1 MRVRG
6 GFCGFTLVEII
17 LTLVILGLVGM
28 VGVSFFNSG
37 VTRTDVAINQLQA
50 DAKLQLVLENMIQDA
65 NSYVVNNNLTGFYDK
80 LTAGVDGSTG
90 LSSTYGEGGGG
101 YYYIANKQFV
111 CPNTT
116 TYSFERAATAKQFL
130 LVTIKPNSISG
141 VSLTYIFGTNN
152 NSSNSNL
159 CGS

>member
-1 MRVRG
+1 MRVRSDL
-6 GFCGFTLVEII
+6 CGFTLVEII

-65 NSYVVNNNLTGFYDK
+65 SNKFSNNL
-80 LTAGVDGSTG
+80 SG
-90 LSSTYGEGGGG
+90 LYSNIGAVGEACNTYGYAGNNTNIS
-101 YYYIANKQFV
+101 YYVATKQYV
-111 CPNTT
+111 CPNATT
-116 TYSFERAATAKQFL
+116 KTFETVISSNQFL
-130 LVTIKPNSISG
+130 MVTIKPNASSG
-141 VSLTYIFGTNN
+141 VSLSYVFSNSSAN
-152 NSSNSNL
+152 NSANSNA